1 MSNGGPPITDDAPK
15 IRVVRIHLNDW
26 VAATRGMSLDEEGF
40 FWRLTV
46 LLYDRMGT
54 LADDDMANARAM
66 SLDVRIYRKMKARMV
81 ALGKIAIDGERISNA
96 RVEREIS
103 MYVAECKRRSEA
115 ALEREQKKR
124 GELQKELQAYTDRAD
139 FRRTSGKLTPTSSQE
154 VLKKSERSIEDRN
167 EHLSEKDNEI
177 KGRTA
182 TTLAQDDHTLTRA
195 HVPKPK
201 PKPLSEVKKDPL
213 TPPSGGPTPLDQA
226 FEEFWRS
233 FPDGR
238 KQGKGDARDAF
249 CKIVQGRHRKGL
261 RAKAET
267 LIAAAKGY
275 AASKPDREFVPM
287 PSTWLNGG
295 RWEDA
300 DAATVAPSPGD
311 PEPRDG
317 KAWGWW
323 RGREDKFRSLTEAR
337 WRKALAETP
346 PNGTWP
352 WWIFGAPPGHPEC
365 LLPSE
370 LVAEFGYLEIYQ
382 GNIKH
387 V

>member
-40 FWRLTV
+40 FWRFMV
-46 LLYDRMGT
+46 LFYDRMGDFG
-54 LADDDMANARAM
+54 DDDATNARAM
-66 SLDVRIYRKMKARMV
+66 SLDVRVYKKMKARLV
-81 ALGKIAIDGERISNA
+81 ALGKIAIVSGRLSNTRA
-96 RVEREIS
+96 EREIS

-115 ALEREQKKR
+115 ALKREQDKR
-124 GELQKELQAYTDRAD
+124 LQGCNHASQEEDRPD
-139 FRRTSGKLTPTSSQE
+139 FRQTSGKLPPGSSAE
-154 VLKKSERSIEDRN
+154 VSKKSEESSSELTA
-167 EHLSEKDNEI
+167 HLSEKDNEI
-177 KGRTA
+177 KGSTA
-182 TTLAQDDHTLTRA
+182 TTLPQGDHSLTRA

-201 PKPLSEVKKDPL
+201 PKPLSEVKKDPH

-275 AASKPDREFVPM
+275 AASQPDREFVPM

-295 RWEDA
+295 RWEDVAAITPAA
-300 DAATVAPSPGD
+300 DDPAPMHG
-311 PEPRDG
+311 RV
-317 KAWGWW
+317 WGWW
-323 RGREDKFRSLTEAR
+323 RGREEKFHALSLDR

-352 WWIFGAPPGHPEC
+352 WWVFGAPPGHPEC